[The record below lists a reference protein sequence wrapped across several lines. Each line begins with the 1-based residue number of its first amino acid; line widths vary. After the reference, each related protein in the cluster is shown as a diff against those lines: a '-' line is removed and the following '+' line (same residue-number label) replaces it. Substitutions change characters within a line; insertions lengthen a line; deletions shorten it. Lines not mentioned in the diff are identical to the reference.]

1 MPHEIRLCSGRLFD
15 YEDARN
21 FTPTLHEI
29 ATPLSRIPRFMGATR
44 KFYSVAQHAVYVSQL
59 VQQKIGPRGAM
70 YALHHDDHEAFTGDW
85 PTPLKRY
92 LFSLLGRDVA
102 EEISDTLDAMVYE
115 NMLKLDWPIPEE
127 TAEEI
132 RIADY
137 RMYVT
142 EGTQLIRNFVADDPK
157 VHAADFRV
165 ECYGPEQAEA
175 MFLQRHAGLERL
187 IRRY

>member
-1 MPHEIRLCSGRLFD
+1 MAHAIRLCSGRLFD
-15 YEDARN
+15 YDDALD

-59 VQQKIGPRGAM
+59 VQQTSGPKAAM

-92 LFSLLGRDVA
+92 IFAQTGRDLA
-102 EEISDTLDAMVYE
+102 EELGERLDQMIYE
-115 NMLKLDWPIPEE
+115 NTLKLEWPFPEE
-127 TAEEI
+127 FREAIKTA
-132 RIADY
+132 DL

-142 EGTQLIRNFVADDPK
+142 EGAQLIRNFAPEDLN

-165 ECYGPEQAEA
+165 ECYPPEQAEV
-175 MFLQRHAGLERL
+175 MFLTRHANLERL
-187 IRRY
+187 IRRT